1 MNCVRRICDIRC
13 VVFGNEEKV
22 ECNPRELG
30 PCLPAVLT
38 GVKPLTQCCE
48 QESKIKNSLPSL
60 HRRPASRRLTRISL
74 MTKKK
79 KKVLRSMP
87 PDTTKF
93 SRVSAQAR
101 SVVAFEKKSLSDNAF
116 AGSCDLSLETLHIQK
131 VGNLPRNSV
140 ALGTGTLTDPGNS
153 SQSQIVLPVAPVAD
167 SCPRFVAGQKD
178 ITPVKSGLP
187 VANSSRPVRKW
198 SSIITDSSQL
208 EEIGTP
214 SQHVSGVPFVL
225 IPDANLEAAK
235 DEFKDFI
242 FARFHGD
249 APEMGRIIGVVNALW
264 ARTGPRIFVHK
275 IGHGTFLLRVI
286 NDRTREI
293 LLSRTVWNIAGF
305 PMFVAAWSPDLNPEQ
320 LPLTSAVVPVEFRE
334 VPYLLFNKESLSR
347 IATAVGKPVSL
358 APETERKETF
368 EVAKVYVRVDLTKEL
383 PSKIISGFSNGR
395 EAHISVTYPWLP
407 LKCEGC
413 GLFGHSKSRCHDGP
427 SALNQVRT
435 LSTSP
440 SRGKRARPGRSKSR
454 KRQTSTTGTTGSSNS
469 RTNEKDGTVTDLL
482 DGNRASSDDNADAD
496 AEQTPGVVEHANEQE
511 KARVLDK
518 EGISTTVEKKDAASS
533 STEVGNKVSE
543 VSEVSEAAEAPFFL
557 VRNKKSGRLNSDRRH
572 SMTKDWINIHR
583 SLFGAF
589 YETHIQ
595 RVNAGRIARAIPTG
609 WNFFGNFDHH
619 ETARIAVVWDPSVSV
634 FVYQSSAQAVTCG
647 IFIQAQN
654 VNLTITFVYGHN
666 GTDLRRTLWDE
677 LHTLNAVTP
686 VSRTPWAVLG
696 DFNQIRQSS
705 QHSNSQQ
712 THIDTSGMEDF
723 NLALQDAELFEAQT
737 KGLPFT
743 WWNNQEDNPISK
755 KIDHAFIN
763 CHWSIAFPD
772 AYAVFMEPVQS
783 DHAACLFQMP
793 SLHRKA
799 SKPFKFFHHT
809 ADHPQ
814 FGELVAE
821 AWSYGDISGS
831 NQLKLAKALK
841 LLKPVL
847 RKLNKRQFSGVSE
860 RVRDQAEF
868 VLNLQRMLLT
878 SPTPE
883 LAIEEHQARA
893 KWQML
898 LKAEGK
904 FYRQRSRVK
913 WLCEGDRDTAFY
925 HRTVNQRLTQN
936 HIHFLRYND
945 NRMIGDTEE
954 IKAYAAEYFQGSM
967 WVAWLNKN
975 VFHRKS
981 FWESDDSARFSP
993 PIRSMLRLKQVLP
1006 EFMKCDVRNGI
1017 SAYFWYD
1024 CWTDLGPLLNFMGER
1039 GPRQLQ
1045 IPLRAR
1051 VAQAAMNGSWRL
1063 PAARS
1068 EEALQI
1074 QISLTTLP
1082 PPLQT
1087 RGSDIFLWRNS
1098 ASTFGNGFSAKATW
1112 EKLRVPS
1119 PAVQWHTVVWF
1130 KELIPRCALIT
1141 WLVLLTRLPT
1151 KDRLIRW
1158 GMSVPGSCVLCHTGI
1173 ESHDHLFFSCPFSS
1187 GIWKRFASSFWRSPS
1202 VDLTTVVS
1210 LITSLPPPKIPIA
1223 KLCFQITIYLLWKE
1237 RNARIFTS
1245 VEMPAS
1251 TIAAAVDRML
1261 RDRLLSIPATSVG
1274 SPSLLED
1281 YFRCVSFP

>member
-1 MNCVRRICDIRC
+1 N
-13 VVFGNEEKV
+13 F
-22 ECNPRELG
+22 
-30 PCLPAVLT
+30 
-38 GVKPLTQCCE
+38 
-48 QESKIKNSLPSL
+48 LPSP

-74 MTKKK
+74 MTKQK

-101 SVVAFEKKSLSDNAF
+101 SMVAFEKKSLSDNAF
-116 AGSCDLSLETLHIQK
+116 AGSCGLSGDPSHPESGESPSGILSLPPG
-131 VGNLPRNSV
+131 VGITADLQNSV

-167 SCPRFVAGQKD
+167 SYPRFVAGQKD

-187 VANSSRPVRKW
+187 VVNSSRPVRKW

-358 APETERKETF
+358 ASETERKETF

-427 SALNQVRT
+427 SVLNQVRT

-454 KRQTSTTGTTGSSNS
+454 KRQTSTTCTTGSSNS

-543 VSEVSEAAEAPFFL
+543 VSKVSEAAEAPFFL

-583 SLFGAF
+583 PLFGAF

-619 ETARIAVVWDPSVSV
+619 ETARITVVWDPSISV

-696 DFNQIRQSS
+696 DFNQLRQSS

-860 RVRDQAEF
+860 RVRDQAEI

-883 LAIEEHQARA
+883 LAIEEYQARA

-936 HIHFLRYND
+936 HIHFLRYSD

-954 IKAYAAEYFQGSM
+954 IKAYAAEYFQGIIG
-967 WVAWLNKN
+967 
-975 VFHRKS
+975 H
-981 FWESDDSARFSP
+981 
-993 PIRSMLRLKQVLP
+993 
-1006 EFMKCDVRNGI
+1006 
-1017 SAYFWYD
+1017 
-1024 CWTDLGPLLNFMGER
+1024 TDLPN
-1039 GPRQLQ
+1039 
-1045 IPLRAR
+1045 
-1051 VAQAAMNGSWRL
+1051 S
-1063 PAARS
+1063 PA
-1068 EEALQI
+1068 
-1074 QISLTTLP
+1074 TF
-1082 PPLQT
+1082 
-1087 RGSDIFLWRNS
+1087 RGSSPNTDLINDASSASLDKG

-1261 RDRLLSIPATSVG
+1261 KDRLLSIPATSVG